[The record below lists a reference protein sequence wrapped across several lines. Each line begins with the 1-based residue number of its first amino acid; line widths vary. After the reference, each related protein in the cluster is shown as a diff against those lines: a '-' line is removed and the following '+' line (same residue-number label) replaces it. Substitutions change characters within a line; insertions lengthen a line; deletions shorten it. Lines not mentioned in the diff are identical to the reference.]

1 MKSIAISGSARQNVG
16 KRDAKELRYEG
27 RVPCVLYGGEEQHH
41 FSASAADLRDL
52 IYTPEAMFVDLD
64 LEGKKFRASM
74 KDIQFH
80 PVSDEVLHVDFL
92 QLFDDKLVKMDVPVR
107 LTGVSP
113 GVRSG
118 GKLLQ
123 NFRKLQVKGYPKDMI
138 DFIAVDI
145 SSLEVGDSIRV
156 ADIKLD
162 NLELLNL
169 TESTVVKVDQ
179 SRATRSA
186 QTGETEGEAE

>member
-1 MKSIAISGSARQNVG
+1 
-16 KRDAKELRYEG
+16 
-27 RVPCVLYGGEEQHH
+27 
-41 FSASAADLRDL
+41 
-52 IYTPEAMFVDLD
+52 MFVDLD

-80 PVSDEVLHVDFL
+80 PVSDEVLHVEFL

-107 LTGVSP
+107 LTGVSH

-123 NFRKLQVKGYPKDMI
+123 NFRKLKVKGYPKDMI

-145 SSLEVGDSIRV
+145 SYLECGYSIRV
-156 ADIKLD
+156 AEFKMDK
-162 NLELLNL
+162 
-169 TESTVVKVDQ
+169 
-179 SRATRSA
+179 
-186 QTGETEGEAE
+186 

>member
-1 MKSIAISGSARQNVG
+1 MCALVTGVQTCA
-16 KRDAKELRYEG
+16 L
-27 RVPCVLYGGEEQHH
+27 P
-41 FSASAADLRDL
+41 
-52 IYTPEAMFVDLD
+52 IY
-64 LEGKKFRASM
+64 
-74 KDIQFH
+74 
-80 PVSDEVLHVDFL
+80 EVLHVDFL

-145 SSLEVGDSIRV
+145 SSLEVGDSIQIGGASCRARV
-156 ADIKLD
+156 C
-162 NLELLNL
+162 NY
-169 TESTVVKVDQ
+169 V
-179 SRATRSA
+179 
-186 QTGETEGEAE
+186 

>member
-1 MKSIAISGSARQNVG
+1 MCALVTGVQTCA
-16 KRDAKELRYEG
+16 L
-27 RVPCVLYGGEEQHH
+27 P
-41 FSASAADLRDL
+41 
-52 IYTPEAMFVDLD
+52 IY
-64 LEGKKFRASM
+64 
-74 KDIQFH
+74 
-80 PVSDEVLHVDFL
+80 EVLHVDFL

-156 ADIKLD
+156 AAIKLD
-162 NLELLNL
+162 NLAQIGRAHVCTPVTNAQHVSRTLL
-169 TESTVVKVDQ
+169 EK
-179 SRATRSA
+179 
-186 QTGETEGEAE
+186 